1 MNDYL
6 KPFLE
11 KRGLSTSQ
19 PIQDY
24 SVANDI
30 KNEVMKKMKER
41 IIARAKIIQ

>member
-11 KRGLSTSQ
+11 KRGLPSNQ

-24 SVANDI
+24 SIASDV
-30 KNEVMKKMKER
+30 KNEVMKKMK
-41 IIARAKIIQ
+41 